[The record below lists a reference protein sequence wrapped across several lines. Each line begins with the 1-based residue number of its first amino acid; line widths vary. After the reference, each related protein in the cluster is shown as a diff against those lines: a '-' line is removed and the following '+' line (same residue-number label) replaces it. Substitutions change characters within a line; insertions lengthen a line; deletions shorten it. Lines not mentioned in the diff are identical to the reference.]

1 MLCLCDQQSYK
12 PLWLAKSTV
21 FKRIMHHSHSS
32 LKVDLLYTY
41 KENKR
46 KTKEYRRHTVN
57 SRHILNLR
65 ALRPSLSG
73 EVELLVISFDR
84 VASSFSNFSCLF
96 CISLVFQHSL
106 QELLLLLNKSSYSHF
121 RHPSFPQRCA
131 LHWVPRAS
139 ASCTRVK
146 QWGTTKWSNAIT
158 RRWVQLILRGLFIF
172 RVTRGKRLEGTIIKT
187 LIGTILP
194 SCSDQLPGY
203 NPGPVVIGQLWGHL
217 ICSKPWS
224 PSYTSCSIHFRWS
237 RLFFL
242 ICRLLSFV

>member
-1 MLCLCDQQSYK
+1 
-12 PLWLAKSTV
+12 
-21 FKRIMHHSHSS
+21 MHHSHSS

-131 LHWVPRAS
+131 LHWVPRAYRS
-139 ASCTRVK
+139 AMETSLMPFYERREELSVHDGCLLWGNRVVVPK
-146 QWGTTKWSNAIT
+146 TYRGDVLVQLHEGHPGTTRMKGLSRMYVWWPGISKDVEET
-158 RRWVQLILRGLFIF
+158 VQDCI
-172 RVTRGKRLEGTIIKT
+172 
-187 LIGTILP
+187 P
-194 SCSDQLPGY
+194 CQ
-203 NPGPVVIGQLWGHL
+203 QQQ
-217 ICSKPWS
+217 SKPPVAPLHPWAW
-224 PSYTSCSIHFRWS
+224 PTRPWA
-237 RLFFL
+237 RLGAQGVG
-242 ICRLLSFV
+242 FVHAC